1 MPQHRAMKTLVE
13 FYQNLGW
20 ALSLL
25 VMVAF
30 LLAGTVKGVIGLGL
44 PDKPRSLNREQAR
57 SHKECVFCLLPD
69 KRLALCIAHFQAHGH
84 APA

>member
-1 MPQHRAMKTLVE
+1 MAGVLWERACSRW
-13 FYQNLGW
+13 YR
-20 ALSLL
+20 
-25 VMVAF
+25 
-30 LLAGTVKGVIGLGL
+30 LGL

>member
-1 MPQHRAMKTLVE
+1 V
-13 FYQNLGW
+13 
-20 ALSLL
+20 
-25 VMVAF
+25 
-30 LLAGTVKGVIGLGL
+30 